1 MKRNFEFTILTDKE
15 FKKFAYDHPQH
26 NFFESLY
33 MKELLVKEG
42 RVVYLVGVREKKKI
56 VAASLIASS
65 FTFMGKKTFEALKG
79 FLIDYND
86 YELLEYFVLEIKK
99 FINLKDGFR
108 LTIDPYIPNMQRD
121 SEANIIEGGIN
132 NKQAVTNLNKLG
144 FKPLKNSAQVK
155 WTYVLDIKGQTAE
168 ELFASFKPNTR
179 NYINRTIN
187 KYKLVIEELSY
198 DSLNIF
204 KKITSDT
211 CQRRGFKDRSLE
223 YYQDVYKIFKD
234 DVKVLICKLDCNL
247 YLKTLKEE
255 RNTLEEKVA
264 TLSDSSSNKKKKETM
279 RKDITAIKQKMEEVQ
294 ALKDEHGDFVILS
307 GAMFILYGDEIVCL
321 FSGSYDEYMKYCG
334 QYRLQWEMIK
344 YAAEHG
350 YQRYNFYGIKDV
362 FDKSGKDYGVYEFKK
377 GFNGYVEELLG
388 AFELGTNKTYT
399 IYQLLKKIKT
409 LIKK

>member
-1 MKRNFEFTILTDKE
+1 M
-15 FKKFAYDHPQH
+15 
-26 NFFESLY
+26 
-33 MKELLVKEG
+33 
-42 RVVYLVGVREKKKI
+42 
-56 VAASLIASS
+56 
-65 FTFMGKKTFEALKG
+65 
-79 FLIDYND
+79 
-86 YELLEYFVLEIKK
+86 
-99 FINLKDGFR
+99 
-108 LTIDPYIPNMQRD
+108 
-121 SEANIIEGGIN
+121 
-132 NKQAVTNLNKLG
+132 
-144 FKPLKNSAQVK
+144 
-155 WTYVLDIKGQTAE
+155 
-168 ELFASFKPNTR
+168 
-179 NYINRTIN
+179 
-187 KYKLVIEELSY
+187 
-198 DSLNIF
+198 
-204 KKITSDT
+204 
-211 CQRRGFKDRSLE
+211 
-223 YYQDVYKIFKD
+223 
-234 DVKVLICKLDCNL
+234 DCNL

-307 GAMFILYGDEIVCL
+307 GAMFILYGDEIVYL

-344 YAAEHG
+344 YAADHG

-362 FDKSGKDYGVYEFKK
+362 FDKNGKDYGVYEFKK

>member
-15 FKKFAYDHPQH
+15 FKKFAYNHPQH
-26 NFFESLY
+26 NFFETLY
-33 MKELLVKEG
+33 MKELLLKEG
-42 RVVYLVGVREKKKI
+42 RTVYLVGVLEDKKI
-56 VAASLIASS
+56 VAASLLASS

-86 YELLEYFVLEIKK
+86 YKLLEYFTNEVKK
-99 FINLKDGFR
+99 FINLKEGFR
-108 LTIDPYIPNMQRD
+108 LTIDPYIPKVQRD

-132 NKQAVTNLNKLG
+132 NKEALNNLEKLG
-144 FKPLKNSAQVK
+144 FKPLKSAQVK
-155 WTYVLDIKGQTAE
+155 WTYVLDIKGQTKE

-187 KYKLVIEELSY
+187 KYKLVVEELSY
-198 DSLNIF
+198 DELNIF

-211 CQRRGFKDRSLE
+211 CQRRGFKDRTLE
-223 YYQDVYKIFKD
+223 YYQNMYKIFKD
-234 DVKVLICKLDCNL
+234 DLKVLVCKLDCNL
-247 YLKTLKEE
+247 YLNTLKEE
-255 RNTLEEKVA
+255 KEEKEEKIA
-264 TLSDSSSNKKKKETM
+264 TLSDSSSNTKKKETM
-279 RKDITAIKQKMEEVQ
+279 KKDIAAINQKIEEVKK
-294 ALKDEHGDFVILS
+294 LKEKHGDFVMLS
-307 GAMFILYGDEIVCL
+307 GAMFVLYNDEIVYL

-344 YAAEHG
+344 YAADHN

-362 FDKSGKDYGVYEFKK
+362 FDKNGKDYGVYEFKK

-399 IYQLLKKIKT
+399 IYQLLKRIKT